1 LPYQSAGEKKKGADT
16 TEVTA
21 QLKTSGG
28 GTAATWHAAAPL
40 GERRPHATLA
50 VPFAPAR
57 TEIKFKLV
65 DREGDLMD
73 YVPIQQRYKKH
84 VVAPEYLG
92 AEIEF
97 PKAQLTLFYDQI
109 VRALTQDP
117 E

>member
-1 LPYQSAGEKKKGADT
+1 M
-16 TEVTA
+16 
-21 QLKTSGG
+21 
-28 GTAATWHAAAPL
+28 
-40 GERRPHATLA
+40 
-50 VPFAPAR
+50 
-57 TEIKFKLV
+57 V

-84 VVAPEYLG
+84 IVVPEYLG